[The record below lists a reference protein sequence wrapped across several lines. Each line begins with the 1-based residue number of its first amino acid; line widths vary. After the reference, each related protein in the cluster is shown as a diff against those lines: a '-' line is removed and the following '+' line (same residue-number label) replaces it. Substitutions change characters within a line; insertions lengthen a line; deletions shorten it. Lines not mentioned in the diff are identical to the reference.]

1 MINGGSFNSG
11 AFNAELEGSGLPII
25 GEGELIAIEQTII
38 AIEGNDLLFAIEQSV
53 GIASGGAELVLS
65 IEQETILRN
74 VQGPGELISIEQSV
88 ISIQSGRLIAI
99 EQKTKNNAIPDHLTR
114 TGWDATLVVGGA
126 TIPHEQIHG
135 LINIQR
141 NEGGASLMDFTL
153 ITPLGLQTPETLTGK
168 AVTMDVDTDEGTF
181 RVYTGIVD
189 ICDVDLIE
197 KKITVHCTDRRTE
210 LINSTL
216 ASVVPTIGIYSAT
229 IFGREAKD
237 PADELA
243 LRLTTVPQS
252 VDFDA
257 YGNYTLSNLAPKSSP
272 DYVLT
277 GNKIYYRDP
286 KVEFTSRGRI
296 TNKVTIGFQYRR
308 SRLWHLQRGYSW
320 VSPIAA
326 NWCLFMNSGYT
337 LAQRA
342 MLDSAISGLGWP
354 IRGAVSYTQ
363 IPASG
368 WYCGAAWST
377 VRFTGNTAYLK
388 DADGNYV
395 TDSDGNKIV
404 DAANSRIT
412 GGTDMRDVFAN
423 GVAFQATTR
432 WVQTITENYSMV
444 VQAPQSQTQFG
455 NVEAENSYSGSDDTD
470 YTYWEQ
476 DYKTYNNPF
485 NKLDNTYFVDI
496 AANRSEIN
504 AAIGT
509 ALQIAKTTILSSHR
523 DTRVTIFRSL
533 WPQIDLKHTVQLSSD
548 QLNAKG
554 KVYIINHILDIGTGE
569 AVTKVTLALSRSQG
583 SQADSGLSI
592 PAIPTNTSLPDSTTI
607 ILGNHY
613 GENPEN
619 HPEWNGR
626 IGNKFVTVPGFIT
639 SRSTYA
645 EQFIVDTPVIEDVF
659 RQERNVSG
667 GGTYNV
673 SIPNDLLEI
682 YF

>member
-1 MINGGSFNSG
+1 MFNGSAFNSI
-11 AFNAELEGSGLPII
+11 AFNAEAGDAGPFI
-25 GEGELIAIEQTII
+25 GEGLLISIEQTT
-38 AIEGNDLLFAIEQSV
+38 EMVQGPGLLLGIEQKV
-53 GIASGGAELVLS
+53 GIASDGDELFIS
-65 IEQETILRN
+65 IEQETVLRN
-74 VQGPGELISIEQSV
+74 VQGPGVLIEIEQDTVTVASGQLIS
-88 ISIQSGRLIAI
+88 I

-114 TGWDATLVVGGA
+114 TGWDATILLGG
-126 TIPHEQIHG
+126 TPIPHEQIHG

-141 NEGGASLMDFTL
+141 NEGGASLMDFT
-153 ITPLGLQTPETLTGK
+153 IIPPLGLQNVESLTGK
-168 AVTMDVDTDEGTF
+168 SVTMDVDTDEGTF
-181 RVYTGIVD
+181 RIYTGIVD

-197 KKITVHCTDRRTE
+197 KKITIHCTDRRTE

-216 ASVVPTIGIYSAT
+216 GAVVPTIGIYSAI
-229 IFGREAKD
+229 IFGRDPKD

-243 LRLTTVPQS
+243 QRLTTVPLT

-257 YGNYTLSNLAPKSSP
+257 YGNYTLSNLAPKSTP
-272 DYVLT
+272 DFVLT
-277 GNKIYYRDP
+277 GSKIYYRDP

-308 SRLWHLQRGYSW
+308 ARLWHMQQGFNW
-320 VSPIAA
+320 ASPIAS

-342 MLDSAISGLGWP
+342 MIQSAIDGLGWP
-354 IRGAVSYTQ
+354 TRGAIGWTQ

-377 VRFTGNTAYLK
+377 VQLTGTTAYLK
-388 DADGNYV
+388 DESGNFV
-395 TDSDGNKIV
+395 LDSDGNKIV
-404 DAANSRIT
+404 DSANSRIT
-412 GGTDMRDVFAN
+412 GGTDMREVFAN
-423 GVAFQATTR
+423 GATWQATTR
-432 WVQTITENYSMV
+432 WVQTITENYTMT

-455 NVEAENSYSGSDDTD
+455 DIEQQNTYSGADETD
-470 YTYWEQ
+470 YTYWEN
-476 DYKTYNNPF
+476 DYKSYNNPF
-485 NKLDNTYFVDI
+485 NKVDNTYFVDI
-496 AANRSEIN
+496 SANRAEIN

-509 ALQIAKTTILSSHR
+509 ALSIARTTIISSHR

-548 QLNAKG
+548 ILNAKG
-554 KVYIINHILDIGTGE
+554 KTYIINHILDIGTGE
-569 AVTKVTLALSRSQG
+569 AVTKVTLALSRAQG
-583 SQADSGLSI
+583 SQVETPLSI
-592 PAIPTNTSLPDSTTI
+592 PGIPTNTTLPNTTMI
-607 ILGNHY
+607 QLGNHY
-613 GENPEN
+613 GEDPTN

-639 SRSTYA
+639 SRSTYP
-645 EQFIVDTPVIEDVF
+645 EQFIVDAPQIEDVY

-667 GGTYNV
+667 GGTYNI